1 VPAGGLTT
9 RSEGWGSLLGWLTKP
24 LNLGYFA
31 ALMSVSLPTRL
42 DPWRAARRG
51 AHYSGALGLDALP
64 RLAEAVLGLG
74 DLEGAG
80 RLVRYRLSFE
90 RGQGARALV
99 RGRVEAVLLLPCQRC
114 LDAMALPVSL
124 ELALGLLGSEG
135 ELAAL
140 DESLDPVLIEDD
152 EAQPLEWIEDEL
164 LLAIPSIPRHAS
176 GLCEAP
182 VDGASQGLSDRL
194 DVVEPKANPFAALA
208 ALRGREDD

>member
-1 VPAGGLTT
+1 ML
-9 RSEGWGSLLGWLTKP
+9 
-24 LNLGYFA
+24 
-31 ALMSVSLPTRL
+31 
-42 DPWRAARRG
+42 
-51 AHYSGALGLDALP
+51 YSGLLGLDALP

-74 DLEGAG
+74 ELEGAG
-80 RLVRYRLSFE
+80 RVVRYQLSFE
-90 RGQGARALV
+90 QGGGARALV

-114 LDAMALPVSL
+114 LDVLALPVTADL
-124 ELALGLLGSEG
+124 HLGLLGAER

-164 LLAIPSIPRHAS
+164 LLAIPSIPRHAP

-182 VDGASQGLSDRL
+182 VDGASEGLSDRL